1 MASIWNDRPKRQ
13 VIPKI
18 RLLSG
23 GRLQKT
29 LFPGNLD
36 RREGTCL
43 ESAVDLLIPEGR
55 HSLVGQRI
63 TQQPLSCGGVLPTFV
78 GSYLTCRAFTH
89 QHFGTTS
96 PSLGHSAPRGLALKV
111 SRKPRHLLAFGS
123 VSQKFLGQI
132 HWPLS
137 DERCHLNQGA
147 AERFRSSYEG
157 AKQRYLGSRLIKRR
171 RLM

>member
-1 MASIWNDRPKRQ
+1 LEHWSRSSLDGPAIVPSIRREP
-13 VIPKI
+13 IEF
-18 RLLSG
+18 
-23 GRLQKT
+23 QKFDSFLRET
-29 LFPGNLD
+29 HLFPGNLD

-157 AKQRYLGSRLIKRR
+157 AKQRYLG
-171 RLM
+171 

>member
-1 MASIWNDRPKRQ
+1 M
-13 VIPKI
+13 
-18 RLLSG
+18 
-23 GRLQKT
+23 
-29 LFPGNLD
+29 FPGSLD